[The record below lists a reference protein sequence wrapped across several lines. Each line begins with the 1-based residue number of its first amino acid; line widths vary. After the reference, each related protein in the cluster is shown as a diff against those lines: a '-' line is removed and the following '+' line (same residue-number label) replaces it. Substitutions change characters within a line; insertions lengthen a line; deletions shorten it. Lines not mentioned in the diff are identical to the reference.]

1 MGGWIGEVPDPLG
14 SPYSDCLILGCVGR
28 PWSLSREEFFFPVL
42 LPRPEAMAQ
51 WVPGVFLDTL
61 GGKELTS
68 NQGSSKRPEDDLF
81 SHILLLL
88 ETPTLS

>member
-28 PWSLSREEFFFPVL
+28 LWSLSRAEFFSRFCFRGQKL
-42 LPRPEAMAQ
+42 WHSGCL
-51 WVPGVFLDTL
+51 
-61 GGKELTS
+61 
-68 NQGSSKRPEDDLF
+68 GSSWILQEARNSLPIRVAPNDRKMIFF
-81 SHILLLL
+81 SHILLPL

>member
-1 MGGWIGEVPDPLG
+1 
-14 SPYSDCLILGCVGR
+14 
-28 PWSLSREEFFFPVL
+28 
-42 LPRPEAMAQ
+42 MAQ
-51 WVPGVFLDTL
+51 WVSGVFMDTPR
-61 GGKELTS
+61 GKELTS